1 MTRALMT
8 LALVAMLVTV
18 AAPNLSIAPA
28 NAAEKAAGQYCENL
42 PESLA
47 KEGFVPGICR

>member
-1 MTRALMT
+1 MTHALMT
-8 LALVAMLVTV
+8 LALVATLVTV
-18 AAPNLSIAPA
+18 SAPKNTIAPA
-28 NAAEKAAGQYCENL
+28 NASEKASSKYCENL